1 MPPSQ
6 APMMA
11 LPMPGKAVR
20 GVMLAVFAVWLSF
33 AIGLNWGSVPGTLF
47 VLLAGSTE
55 RILHGEVWR
64 LFTAPLLH
72 DAEGAAGVS
81 HIITTLL
88 GLFFFA
94 PRLEELWGPKRM
106 LRFIALSAI
115 IAYAVQMLVD
125 LLLPAALSERL
136 VGQYWFGLTPALGA
150 IAIAW
155 ALTFKNQVVQLF
167 FVIPVSSRMLIVWV
181 VGLGLLYL
189 VAGAR
194 PHEGLIA
201 PFGGMLC
208 GWLLG
213 GGSPSPLRKAWL
225 RLRLAQLDSEARRA
239 GQKRKARP
247 NPGGLRVIP
256 GGRSEDDGDKRKG
269 PDGRWL
275 N

>member
-1 MPPSQ
+1 MPSSNG
-6 APMMA
+6 PMMA
-11 LPMPGKAVR
+11 LPRPGKALR
-20 GVMLAVFAVWLSF
+20 GVMIAVFALWLTF
-33 AIGLNWGSVPGTLF
+33 AIGLNWGAAPDSVF
-47 VLLAGSTE
+47 FLLAGSTE
-55 RILHGEVWR
+55 RILHGQVWR
-64 LFTAPLLH
+64 LFTAPVLH
-72 DAEGAAGVS
+72 FPVGGAGVS

-88 GLFFFA
+88 GLYFFA

-106 LRFIALSAI
+106 LRFIGMSSVL
-115 IAYAVQMLVD
+115 AYLLQMLVQ
-125 LLLPAALSERL
+125 LVLPAALAERL
-136 VGQYWFGLTPALGA
+136 VGEYWFGLSPALGA

-167 FVIPVSSRMLIVWV
+167 FVIPVTSRMLIVWV

-194 PHEGLIA
+194 PHEGLIS

-213 GGSPSPLRKAWL
+213 GGTPSPLRKAWL
-225 RLRLAQLDSEARRA
+225 KLRLAQLDGEARREGA
-239 GQKRKARP
+239 RRKARP

-256 GGRSEDDGDKRKG
+256 GGRRDDDDDSRG

>member
-1 MPPSQ
+1 MRSNDG
-6 APMMA
+6 MTLA
-11 LPMPGKAVR
+11 LPRPGKALR
-20 GVMLAVFAVWLSF
+20 GVMIAVFVLWLIY
-33 AIGLNWGSVPGTLF
+33 AIGLNWGGAADSVFF
-47 VLLAGSTE
+47 VLAGSTE

-64 LFTAPLLH
+64 LVTAPLLH
-72 DAEGAAGVS
+72 YPVGGAGVS
-81 HIITTLL
+81 HIITALL
-88 GLFFFA
+88 GLYFFA

-106 LRFIALSAI
+106 LRFMALSCL
-115 IAYAVQMLVD
+115 IAYVLQMLVE
-125 LLLPAALSERL
+125 LLLPSSVAERL
-136 VGQYWFGLTPALGA
+136 VGEYWFGLSPALGA

-167 FVIPVSSRMLIVWV
+167 FVIPVSSRMLIIWV

-194 PHEGLIA
+194 PHEGLIS

-225 RLRLAQLDSEARRA
+225 KLRLAMLDSEARRE
-239 GQKRKARP
+239 GQRKKPRP

-256 GGRSEDDGDKRKG
+256 GGRSDDDDDDGRG